1 MTTDNENK
9 PFDKIQLVAQ
19 PQTVVFVETSDPS
32 ITIGV
37 VSDSEPSS
45 LALLA
50 AGVAGM
56 AARSARR
63 SERVKFLQAQT
74 TQT

>member
-1 MTTDNENK
+1 MKD
-9 PFDKIQLVAQ
+9 
-19 PQTVVFVETSDPS
+19 ETSGKKDAIQKVGPS
-32 ITIGV
+32 PEPRSILFAQTPNAGMTIGV

-56 AARSARR
+56 AARRAR
-63 SERVKFLQAQT
+63 SERTKT
-74 TQT
+74 K

>member
-1 MTTDNENK
+1 MDVSNEKNANPMAGLIPTPK
-9 PFDKIQLVAQ
+9 G
-19 PQTVVFVETSDPS
+19 VVFAQTPDAG

-56 AARSARR
+56 AARRARR
-63 SERVKFLQAQT
+63 ERTRKSAV
-74 TQT
+74 